1 MKSKDQKE
9 DERCEGA
16 CTYTRS
22 VVELLTPPQ
31 CIVELMTLPHTRDAD
46 SPAPGCKFK

>member
-1 MKSKDQKE
+1 MKSA
-9 DERCEGA
+9 RGLVL
-16 CTYTRS
+16 YTRS